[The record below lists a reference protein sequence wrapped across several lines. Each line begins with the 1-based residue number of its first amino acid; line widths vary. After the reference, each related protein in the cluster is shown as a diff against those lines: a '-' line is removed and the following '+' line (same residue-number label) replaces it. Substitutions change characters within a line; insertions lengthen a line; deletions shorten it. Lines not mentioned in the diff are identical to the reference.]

1 MDSAPRASATDSARS
16 TATNGDGRRGL
27 VELARMA
34 VEDTVRLVQQEIQL
48 AKIEIQEMLRS
59 NIQAAIFLG
68 AAGVCALLGLIMLL
82 VFIPLMFLTGDH
94 VWIFPVA
101 AFVALVEVIVFWVGA
116 ALLGLIGKNK
126 LKIGAP
132 PKTMT
137 TLKEDAEW
145 ARQVLKRN
153 GK

>member
-1 MDSAPRASATDSARS
+1 MDSAPRASATESAR
-16 TATNGDGRRGL
+16 TATNGNGRRGL
-27 VELARMA
+27 IDLARLA

-48 AKIEIQEMLRS
+48 AKIEVKEMLGS
-59 NIQAAIFLG
+59 NIKAAIFLG
-68 AAGVCALLGLIMLL
+68 AAAFCALLFVILLLVTIALWIPNHALVGLIETVVFL
-82 VFIPLMFLTGDH
+82 VL
-94 VWIFPVA
+94 A
-101 AFVALVEVIVFWVGA
+101 VILG
-116 ALLGLIGKNK
+116 LLGKGM

-145 ARQVLKRN
+145 AKQVLKRN

>member
-16 TATNGDGRRGL
+16 TATNGNGRRGL

-68 AAGVCALLGLIMLL
+68 AAGLCAMLGLVMLL

-101 AFVALVEVIVFWVGA
+101 AFVALVEVIVFLVGA
-116 ALLGLIGKNK
+116 AILGLIGKNK

>member
-1 MDSAPRASATDSARS
+1 MDSAPRASATDSARTTS
-16 TATNGDGRRGL
+16 TNGNGRRGL
-27 VELARMA
+27 IDLARVA

-48 AKIEIQEMLRS
+48 AKIEIKEMLRS
-59 NIQAAIFLG
+59 NIKAAVFLG
-68 AAGVCALLGLIMLL
+68 AATFCGLVFFLMLL
-82 VFIPLMFLTGDH
+82 VTIALVIPSHALVAGIETGLFLILAAILGLTG
-94 VWIFPVA
+94 
-101 AFVALVEVIVFWVGA
+101 
-116 ALLGLIGKNK
+116 KRM
-126 LKIGAP
+126 LKIGPP

>member
-1 MDSAPRASATDSARS
+1 MDSVPRS
-16 TATNGDGRRGL
+16 TATESPRATATDGNGRRGL

-34 VEDTVRLVQQEIQL
+34 VDDTIRLVQQEIQL
-48 AKIEIQEMLRS
+48 AKIELREMLRS
-59 NIQAAIFLG
+59 NIRGAIFL
-68 AAGVCALLGLIMLL
+68 ATAGLFALLFIVMLL
-82 VFIPLMFLTGDH
+82 
-94 VWIFPVA
+94 
-101 AFVALVEVIVFWVGA
+101 VALVEWIPNHTLA
-116 ALLGLIGKNK
+116 ALITAAVFLVLAAILIFGGIKS
-126 LKIGAP
+126 LKIGPP

>member
-1 MDSAPRASATDSARS
+1 MDSAPRASATDSAR
-16 TATNGDGRRGL
+16 TAATNGNSGRGL
-27 VELARMA
+27 IDLARLA
-34 VEDTVRLVQQEIQL
+34 VEDTIRLVQQEIQL

-59 NIQAAIFLG
+59 NIMAAIFLG
-68 AAGVCALLGLIMLL
+68 LAAACGLLFFVMLL
-82 VFIPLMFLTGDH
+82 VTLALVIPAHAL
-94 VWIFPVA
+94 VA
-101 AFVALVEVIVFWVGA
+101 AIETAVFLVLLVIFALVGKSMLKVGP
-116 ALLGLIGKNK
+116 
-126 LKIGAP
+126 P

>member
-1 MDSAPRASATDSARS
+1 MDSAPRASATESAG
-16 TATNGDGRRGL
+16 TTDTNGNGRRGL
-27 VELARMA
+27 IDLARVA

-48 AKIEIQEMLRS
+48 AKIEIGEMLRS
-59 NIQAAIFLG
+59 NIKAAVFLSV
-68 AAGVCALLGLIMLL
+68 AAVCALLFFVMLL
-82 VFIPLMFLTGDH
+82 VTI
-94 VWIFPVA
+94 
-101 AFVALVEVIVFWVGA
+101 ALVIPAHALVAGIETALFLVLLIVFALVG
-116 ALLGLIGKNK
+116 KSM

-145 ARQVLKRN
+145 AKQVLKRN

>member
-1 MDSAPRASATDSARS
+1 MDSSPRASAPE
-16 TATNGDGRRGL
+16 TANVDGRRGL
-27 VELARMA
+27 IELARVA

-48 AKIEIQEMLRS
+48 AKVELQEMLRS
-59 NIQAAIFLG
+59 NIRAAIFLG
-68 AAGVCALLGLIMLL
+68 VAALCGLLFLVMLL
-82 VFIPLMFLTGDH
+82 VT
-94 VWIFPVA
+94 
-101 AFVALVEVIVFWVGA
+101 VALLIPPHALAAGIETIIFLLLLIILALVGKA
-116 ALLGLIGKNK
+116 N

-145 ARQVLKRN
+145 AKQVLKRN

>member
-1 MDSAPRASATDSARS
+1 MDSAPRASATESAR
-16 TATNGDGRRGL
+16 TTGTNGNGRRGL
-27 VELARMA
+27 IDLARVA

-48 AKIEIQEMLRS
+48 AKIEIGEMLRS
-59 NIQAAIFLG
+59 NIRAAVFLSV
-68 AAGVCALLGLIMLL
+68 AAVCALLFFVMLL
-82 VFIPLMFLTGDH
+82 VTI
-94 VWIFPVA
+94 
-101 AFVALVEVIVFWVGA
+101 ALVIPAHALVAGIETALFLVLLIVFALVG
-116 ALLGLIGKNK
+116 KSM

-145 ARQVLKRN
+145 AKQVLKRN

>member
-1 MDSAPRASATDSARS
+1 MDSAPRASATDSTRT
-16 TATNGDGRRGL
+16 TAANGNSRRG
-27 VELARMA
+27 VIDLARLA
-34 VEDTVRLVQQEIQL
+34 VEDTIRLVQQEIQL
-48 AKIEIQEMLRS
+48 AKIEVQEMLRS
-59 NIQAAIFLG
+59 NIKAAIFLAL
-68 AAGVCALLGLIMLL
+68 AAFCALLFVVMLL
-82 VFIPLMFLTGDH
+82 VTL
-94 VWIFPVA
+94 
-101 AFVALVEVIVFWVGA
+101 ALVIPAHALVAGIETVVFLVLVVVFA
-116 ALLGLIGKNK
+116 LIGKSL

>member
-1 MDSAPRASATDSARS
+1 MDSAPRASATDAARS
-16 TATNGDGRRGL
+16 TTTDGNGRRGL

-59 NIQAAIFLG
+59 NIQAAVLLG
-68 AAGVCALLGLIMLL
+68 AAGLCALLALVMLL
-82 VFIPLMFLTGDH
+82 AFIPLMFLTGSH
-94 VWIFPVA
+94 VWIFPVP
-101 AFVALVEVIVFWVGA
+101 AFIALVEVIVFVLVA
-116 ALLGLIGKNK
+116 VILGLTGKNK
-126 LKIGAP
+126 LQIGAP

>member
-1 MDSAPRASATDSARS
+1 MDSAPRASATDSART
-16 TATNGDGRRGL
+16 TATNGNGRRG
-27 VELARMA
+27 VIDLARLA
-34 VEDTVRLVQQEIQL
+34 VEDTIRLVQQEIQL

-59 NIQAAIFLG
+59 NIKAAVFLAL
-68 AAGVCALLGLIMLL
+68 AAVCALFFFLMLL
-82 VFIPLMFLTGDH
+82 VTL
-94 VWIFPVA
+94 
-101 AFVALVEVIVFWVGA
+101 ALVIPAHALVAGIETVFLVLLVIFALVG
-116 ALLGLIGKNK
+116 KSM

>member
-1 MDSAPRASATDSARS
+1 MDSVPRGAATESAGA
-16 TATNGDGRRGL
+16 TATNGNGRRGM

-34 VEDTVRLVQQEIQL
+34 VEDTIRLVQQEIQL
-48 AKIEIQEMLRS
+48 AKIELREMLVS
-59 NIQAAIFLG
+59 NIRGGILLA
-68 AAGVCALLGLIMLL
+68 AAGLFALLLVVMLL
-82 VFIPLMFLTGDH
+82 
-94 VWIFPVA
+94 
-101 AFVALVEVIVFWVGA
+101 VALVEWIPNHTLA
-116 ALLGLIGKNK
+116 ALITAAVFLVLTAILVFTGIKS

>member
-1 MDSAPRASATDSARS
+1 MDSAPGASATESART
-16 TATNGDGRRGL
+16 TATTGNGRRGL
-27 VELARMA
+27 IDLARLA

-48 AKIEIQEMLRS
+48 AKIEILEMLRS
-59 NIQAAIFLG
+59 NVKAAIFLG
-68 AAGVCALLGLIMLL
+68 IAAFSGLVFFLMLL
-82 VFIPLMFLTGDH
+82 VTIAFIIPAH
-94 VWIFPVA
+94 
-101 AFVALVEVIVFWVGA
+101 ALVAGIETALFLVLAVILALVG
-116 ALLGLIGKNK
+116 KRM
-126 LKIGAP
+126 LKIGPP

>member
-1 MDSAPRASATDSARS
+1 MDSAPRASARESAR

-27 VELARMA
+27 IDLARVA

-59 NIQAAIFLG
+59 NIMAAIFLG
-68 AAGVCALLGLIMLL
+68 LAAFCGLVFFLMLL
-82 VFIPLMFLTGDH
+82 VTIALIIPAHALAAGIETVLFLLLT
-94 VWIFPVA
+94 
-101 AFVALVEVIVFWVGA
+101 VILA
-116 ALLGLIGKNK
+116 LIGRNM